1 MKIFTNQ
8 CIIGVEQPLNQERSK
23 MKIESTLKCKATASL
38 SMEVASE
45 LQEEDK
51 SLGDLL
57 DEKEKKDR
65 GTNLGRSKEK
75 RK

>member
-1 MKIFTNQ
+1 
-8 CIIGVEQPLNQERSK
+8 
-23 MKIESTLKCKATASL
+23 
-38 SMEVASE
+38 MEVASE